1 MRREAP
7 GRGGQLTTR
16 AQERD
21 AAAAA
26 GAQAHEALAAGYAGL
41 LAAAHAAKL
50 ALDAA
55 CLHHAPALAADEARV
70 RAGRCHMITG
80 DPPSDPG
87 PAWPWPIAAL
97 ADARRAPP
105 WHRKYACRAAHP
117 QAPAFTAMH
126 SQGQG
131 RGRGRCDRFRKCVLC
146 EVLRRLFQPRTCQ
159 EPGM

>member
-1 MRREAP
+1 MRTEAP

-70 RAGRCHMITG
+70 RARLFHVSTAHTSP
-80 DPPSDPG
+80 DPDPAR
-87 PAWPWPIAAL
+87 PRLAAAL
-97 ADARRAPP
+97 AGARRPSPWRRAPAHRAMRPRAP
-105 WHRKYACRAAHP
+105 WRA
-117 QAPAFTAMH
+117 
-126 SQGQG
+126 
-131 RGRGRCDRFRKCVLC
+131 LC
-146 EVLRRLFQPRTCQ
+146 MAQLGPCKAGIRHGVAAIV
-159 EPGM
+159 